1 MLSVNA
7 LTGKIKC
14 CSLRIFTELF
24 FSEGDRVWEKSFG
37 SPVVGVYSL
46 EGGQNL
52 RKVPM
57 TSLSHDTLHGIT
69 GSTALAIKNDIS
81 SLKATDAIMK

>member
-1 MLSVNA
+1 MLSILYTYWIV
-7 LTGKIKC
+7 
-14 CSLRIFTELF
+14 F
-24 FSEGDRVWEKSFG
+24 FSQGDRVWEKSFG

-57 TSLSHDTLHGIT
+57 TSLSHETLHGIT

-81 SLKATDAIMK
+81 SLKATDVIMK